1 MESGL
6 RELFSSF
13 RLPPLTPFLTRS
25 SPNKMKDR
33 QGSSM
38 VLSHVSL
45 TAHRLGGGA
54 WQFGRGT
61 SRNLFAA
68 LLVSVV
74 LVAPT
79 VYLLSSSSSSV
90 SSLSSPLLPFSA
102 SSSPQYD
109 SLSFSEP
116 PLSTGARR
124 REEEKN
130 TLLRSI
136 ATITDHLSP
145 VEAVSPIPS
154 ATATTTTNV
163 SNRTLVM
170 YVYHE
175 SNEWYKDNL
184 RFFIKVAMQDNDHD
198 DVDYLLIINGESSL
212 PLEVI
217 LATTAAQREGRVQ
230 LLRRPNTC
238 YDGGSMGEVLRARSR
253 LAESYRY
260 YFLMNSSVR
269 GPFLPRYFQAIFKAK
284 SAEVGSGALAWT
296 SVLTSLL
303 DDEVKL
309 AGTTISC
316 MGQVHVQSMVLATD
330 QLGLGLLLN
339 GGVLD
344 CPTSLNEAIRIYEL
358 GATTT
363 ILDAG

>member
-1 MESGL
+1 MIL
-6 RELFSSF
+6 
-13 RLPPLTPFLTRS
+13 
-25 SPNKMKDR
+25 SP
-33 QGSSM
+33 
-38 VLSHVSL
+38 VSL
-45 TAHRLGGGA
+45 TAHRSGGGA
-54 WQFGRGT
+54 GQLGRAT
-61 SRNLFAA
+61 SRNLLAA

-79 VYLLSSSSSSV
+79 VYLLSSSSSSA
-90 SSLSSPLLPFSA
+90 SSFSSPLLPSSA
-102 SSSPQYD
+102 SSLPQYD
-109 SLSFSEP
+109 SLSFTEP
-116 PLSTGARR
+116 PFSTGARR
-124 REEEKN
+124 REKEKN
-130 TLLRSI
+130 ALLRRSI
-136 ATITDHLSP
+136 ATNTDKSSS
-145 VEAVSPIPS
+145 VEAVNPTPTT
-154 ATATTTTNV
+154 TATTTTIF
-163 SNRTLVM
+163 SKRTLVM

-198 DVDYLLIINGESSL
+198 DVDYLLIINGDSNL
-212 PLEVI
+212 PLEAL

-238 YDGGSMGEVLRARSR
+238 YDGGSMGEVLRAQPR

-260 YFLMNSSVR
+260 YILMNSSVR
-269 GPFLPRYFQAIFKAK
+269 GPFLPRYFQAIFKAN
-284 SAEVGSGALAWT
+284 SEEGCSRALAWT

-330 QLGLGLLLN
+330 QFGLGLLLN

-344 CPTSLNEAIRIYEL
+344 CPTSLNEAIRMYEL